1 MYGNSRL
8 FARMIS
14 YELLYLLLRV
24 YLLIITLPIFYFRHA
39 SYYIMT
45 SDFIISSPI
54 QKTMPHKILLVDDEK
69 DILDMLKYNLEKEG
83 FEVFTARTG
92 KKALEQAQKH
102 PDIIVLDVMMPEMD
116 GWEVCRH
123 LKRSPGTLNIP
134 VLFLTAKGSEIDE
147 VVGLELGAEDYIVK
161 PISIRKFLA
170 RIRVI
175 LRRQELNNPPPETT
189 KSIIHIENLEIN
201 ALNYTVKIDGEGI
214 SLTKKE
220 FETLLY
226 LARHRGQVISRD
238 SLLSAIWGED
248 VIVIDRTI
256 DVHIRKIRE
265 KLGKYED
272 FIETVKG
279 VGYRFKE

>member
-1 MYGNSRL
+1 M
-8 FARMIS
+8 S
-14 YELLYLLLRV
+14 Y
-24 YLLIITLPIFYFRHA
+24 
-39 SYYIMT
+39 
-45 SDFIISSPI
+45 
-54 QKTMPHKILLVDDEK
+54 KILLVDDEK

-83 FEVFTARTG
+83 YDVLTARNG
-92 KKALEQAQKH
+92 KKALEESQKH

-116 GWEVCRH
+116 GWEVCRQ
-123 LKRSPGTLNIP
+123 LKQSQNTSTIP
-134 VLFLTAKGSEIDE
+134 ILFLTAKGSEIDE

-161 PISIRKFLA
+161 PISVRKLLA
-170 RIRVI
+170 RISVI
-175 LRRQELNNPPPETT
+175 LRRREKNNASHKEP
-189 KSIIHIENLEIN
+189 KDIIQIERLEIN
-201 ALNYTVKIDGEGI
+201 PRNYTVKIDGEGI

-226 LARHRGQVISRD
+226 LARHRGQVMSRD
-238 SLLSAIWGED
+238 SLLNAIWGEN

-265 KLGKYED
+265 KLGIYEK